1 MVKILVILRRTVDA
15 GPGTDQS
22 RHQGQNV
29 DRVRIACQL
38 WMTEHMATTITGVS
52 VSSRTS

>member
-15 GPGTDQS
+15 GPGTGHG

-38 WMTEHMATTITGVS
+38 WMTELMATTVS
-52 VSSRTS
+52 GMFVSSRTN